1 MYNLISSIFA
11 TATTAFVVLAVF
23 GPPVF
28 GPGVDRDTTTGSVRT
43 QQSGLYA
50 SAGHELI
57 LNGEVL
63 CEVRRGARI
72 APTVY
77 RLEASAHCIPALG
90 AIDRALY
97 WTENGTGIIVF
108 SNREGTI
115 IEFAETD
122 GAQLES
128 VLPSSPLYTLRRV
141 VE

>member
-11 TATTAFVVLAVF
+11 TATTAFLVLALF

-28 GPGVDRDTTTGSVRT
+28 GPGVDRETTTGSVRS
-43 QQSGLYA
+43 QQSGFVA
-50 SAGHELI
+50 SGGHELFM
-57 LNGEVL
+57 NGEVL
-63 CEVRRGARI
+63 CEVQRGARI

-77 RLEASAHCIPALG
+77 RLEASPQCIPALG
-90 AIDRALY
+90 VLDQALY
-97 WTENGTGIIVF
+97 WTENGTGSIVF

-128 VLPSSPLYTLRRV
+128 VLPSRPLYNLRRI